1 MLTSASKRFRCEPC
15 DEDFVY
21 ESVYKRHLVSRS
33 HQQYVDNLDF
43 LDSFCGPDVEPVAQG
58 EKNLSL
64 VWFVLKQLGIRTP
77 SLTSMKNFK
86 LPEMEAPLRCLGNY
100 DVAKNVKRYPVYVED
115 TFREIYHANQW
126 PCFASPMAIL
136 TDKSAVFVK
145 DCVSFNH
152 SSLGCVKGVIKKFF
166 HKDVSHEI
174 FAEVDMLLDLH
185 QFQHMVPD
193 TVAVHLDRGCLI
205 LYGCIIVPVL
215 NILGLA
221 EKPHLIVRWESQ
233 HFFRMDSQETAAYLS
248 SHPLKEKFNKP
259 VVMLPLI
266 LFTDDTSGNKS
277 KKWHKFDSWYM
288 SLAGLPRHLSAR
300 QENIHFICCSDVL
313 SALETQQAHLR
324 GAKMTSCE
332 FFAMSLY
339 EEWSKICVAFVEAI
353 KMHMP
358 ELLQKQKTHLIRHLV
373 DCMREL
379 GPSSAFSAERFES
392 FNARVRAHNVYG
404 NRRAPS
410 RDIAHRFCVL
420 QHLRYLCNK
429 GDLSSGERCGDVVK
443 EIYHSVFMQHVVFG
457 IPMQDVQQKASL
469 CTWNTTKEEKVVEYR
484 AIISHESSLVN
495 SGDYKLVSAHNEM
508 LYGIL
513 LNTFKTTAGNAIC
526 LIQGFQFVSM
536 NDEILLNNFECPMLQ
551 LSKTIFTTPGSNV
564 KRAVTSRNSI
574 CLLEATEAMQFIISS
589 QLTSNCGA
597 ATATRCQ

>member
-43 LDSFCGPDVEPVAQG
+43 LDSFCGPDVEPVAQYPDTAFSEQTCINVNPSSVDTCDEIAAEDADAFEAVFALLFFLVNSPHPMG

-469 CTWNTTKEEKVVEYR
+469 CTWNTTKGINS
-484 AIISHESSLVN
+484 ALQHHFQSL
-495 SGDYKLVSAHNEM
+495 
-508 LYGIL
+508 
-513 LNTFKTTAGNAIC
+513 
-526 LIQGFQFVSM
+526 
-536 NDEILLNNFECPMLQ
+536 
-551 LSKTIFTTPGSNV
+551 
-564 KRAVTSRNSI
+564 
-574 CLLEATEAMQFIISS
+574 
-589 QLTSNCGA
+589 
-597 ATATRCQ
+597 